1 MNKKILRLILIGVL
15 FIIIVA
21 NFILLDNNKYNLVNK
36 SNKNKLDKSQ
46 IQENIDDKEIDT
58 KSNFPYGEDGL
69 LIEGNEETEFNTKYA
84 KNYFRVAFQNNGEND
99 VSIWITSPTNPN
111 QYYKLEIPA
120 SSYNDVYFAAVDP
133 NSYLLDITGDR
144 GGECIGI
151 LGVEIRNTSFE

>member
-1 MNKKILRLILIGVL
+1 MNKKILRQILIGVL
-15 FIIIVA
+15 LIIIVA
-21 NFILLDNNKYNLVNK
+21 IFILFDNSKYKLNNESNENKI
-36 SNKNKLDKSQ
+36 DKSQ
-46 IQENIDDKEIDT
+46 IWENIDDKEIDP

-69 LIEGNEETEFNTKYA
+69 LIEGNEEVEFNTKYE
-84 KNYFRVAFQNNGEND
+84 KNYFRVAFENTGNND

-120 SSYNDVYFAAVDP
+120 YSYNDFYFGGVAA